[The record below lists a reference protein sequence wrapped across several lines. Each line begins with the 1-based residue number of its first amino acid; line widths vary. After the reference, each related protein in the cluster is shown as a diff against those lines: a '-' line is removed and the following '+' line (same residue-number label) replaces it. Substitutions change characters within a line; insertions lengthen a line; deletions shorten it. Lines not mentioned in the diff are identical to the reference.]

1 MKNKYCITI
10 NLLKLNSSK
19 DVKQYA
25 LEMMDHPYTDENGW
39 GYADVIRN
47 NNILYATL
55 QKLIPTKYYVWNSD
69 LQQIE
74 QQIVKIIKEI
84 RFEIDFDHGL
94 LLVDGTNT
102 QLNHILQS
110 FRQIFWNEFI
120 YEPIKLLPIDYIK
133 ILKCFGLLISID
145 EITIKDFQY
154 DGCLIGRYTAKPIN
168 QLGIVEKLIENS
180 KNIVRVKV
188 KFLIDEDDCI
198 LSVNNSNV
206 MILESS
212 EIAESKFVNYIK
224 DNI

>member
-10 NLLKLNSSK
+10 NHLKVNSSK

-25 LEMMDHPYTDENGW
+25 LEIMDHPYTDENGW

-55 QKLIPTKYYVWNSD
+55 QKLIPTNYYVWNPD

-74 QQIVKIIKEI
+74 QQLVKIIKEI
-84 RFEIDFDHGL
+84 RFEIDFEHEL

-102 QLNHILQS
+102 QLNYIKQS

-120 YEPIKLLPIDYIK
+120 YEPIKFLPVDYIL
-133 ILKCFGLLISID
+133 ILNKLGLLISID

-154 DGCLIGRYTAKPIN
+154 DGCLIGRYTAKPIH
-168 QLGIVEKLIENS
+168 QLGIIEKLAENC
-180 KNIVRVKV
+180 KNIIHVKV
-188 KFLIDEDDCI
+188 KFLIDEEECI

-206 MILESS
+206 MNLESS
-212 EIAESKFVNYIK
+212 EEAEEKFLHYIK
-224 DNI
+224 NNI